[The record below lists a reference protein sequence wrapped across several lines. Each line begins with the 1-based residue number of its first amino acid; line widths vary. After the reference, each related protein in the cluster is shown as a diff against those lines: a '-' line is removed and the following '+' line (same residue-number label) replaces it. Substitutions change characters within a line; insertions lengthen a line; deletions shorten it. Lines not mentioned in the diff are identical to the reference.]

1 MYVNALR
8 RGWWIV
14 AAVVLATLAVVL
26 LLSSRVERT
35 YRSSTM
41 VVVAP
46 AEGIAET
53 EDLLRSIET
62 LERRTLIAT
71 FARVATTNESRSEAA
86 VAAGIPENVAEK
98 FKAEASVLPSTNIIR
113 IDVEG
118 PDGKVAAAIANALA
132 MVTNRYATASY
143 RLYTVRP
150 LTRARGSSHAVR
162 PDVRRN
168 IVVAVTVGL
177 ILGLVAAFAV
187 EHLRRLRTGS

>member
-14 AAVVLATLAVVL
+14 AAVVLATLAVAV
-26 LLSSRVERT
+26 LLSSRVQRT

-46 AEGIAET
+46 AEGIADT

-86 VAAGIPENVAEK
+86 VAAGIPEDVAK
-98 FKAEASVLPSTNIIR
+98 DFRAEASVLPSTNIIR

-118 PDGKVAAAIANALA
+118 PDGKVTAAIANALA
-132 MVTNRYATASY
+132 TVTDRYATASY
-143 RLYTVRP
+143 RLYSVRP
-150 LTRARGSSHAVR
+150 LTRATESREAIR